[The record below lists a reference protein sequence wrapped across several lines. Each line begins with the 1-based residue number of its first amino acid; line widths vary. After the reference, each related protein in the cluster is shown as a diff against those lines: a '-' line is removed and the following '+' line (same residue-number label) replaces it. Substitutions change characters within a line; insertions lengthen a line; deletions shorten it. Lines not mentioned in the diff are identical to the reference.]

1 MSPEFTR
8 HLLKAT
14 GWIAIF
20 AGILLTT
27 AILLICLSRWFLR
40 FQKVPIKLEA
50 SWFQTVSRSFTELAR
65 RKTLAVCIVGCT
77 CLVVRGALLPLM
89 TVPAPT
95 AHDEFSYLLA
105 ADTFAHGRLTNP
117 TPPLWIHFES
127 LHINMKPTYMSMYP
141 PGQGLVLAAG
151 QLLGHPWI
159 GVWLMAGFGC
169 AAICWALQAWLP
181 PRWALLGGLLAI
193 LQFGVLCYWTN
204 TYYCTWLP
212 AIGGALVLGALPRL
226 GRRPCVSQAF
236 LLAFGV
242 SLLAMTRP
250 YEGLFFCLPVAG
262 VLLFRMLRTNKGT
275 FRRVMSRVVAPIALV
290 LILTAAF
297 LGYYNLKVT
306 GNALLMPYVLNQQT
320 YVVVPLFLWQHFR
333 PQPPVYRN
341 TELRNYYIGWELSEH
356 HNTVDCGFVKMT
368 WIKLKRYWAFYF
380 GSLLSIPLVAIPKV
394 LVDRRIRFLLIV
406 IAITAVGVEMENWSH
421 PHYIAPL
428 TCALLAV
435 LLQCMRYLQF
445 WRWHGWRTGRAI
457 LWTVV
462 LGCFVVDVAWVSA
475 LAVHINDTRLYMAGN
490 QQRAMIQRQLEQTPG
505 SHLVIVRYA
514 PSHPVY
520 REWVYNRADIEHAK
534 VVWARD
540 LGQDCNEKL
549 IAAFRGRKVWLI
561 EPDTNPPE
569 LKVFSPSALSPT
581 GQGRCIDDG
590 GYQFG
595 GVRLG
600 LTAIPHS

>member
-1 MSPEFTR
+1 MSPEFIR
-8 HLLKAT
+8 HLHKAT
-14 GWIAIF
+14 GLIAVF
-20 AGILLTT
+20 AGVLVTT
-27 AILLICLSRWFLR
+27 AILLIYLSRWFLR
-40 FQKVPIKLEA
+40 FQKIPIDREA
-50 SWFQTVSRSFTELAR
+50 SWVEIVSRSFAELSR
-65 RKTLAVCIVGCT
+65 RKTLAVCVVGCT
-77 CLVVRGALLPLM
+77 CLLVRGALLPLM
-89 TVPAPT
+89 PVPVPA

-117 TPPLWIHFES
+117 TPPMWMHFES
-127 LHINMKPTYMSMYP
+127 LHINMRPTYMSMYP
-141 PGQGLVLAAG
+141 PGQGLMLAAG

-159 GVWLMAGFGC
+159 GVWLMAASGC

-181 PRWALLGGLLAI
+181 PRWALLGGVLAI

-212 AIGGALVLGALPRL
+212 ASAGALVLGALPRL
-226 GRRPCVSQAF
+226 RKRPRVSQAL
-236 LLAFGV
+236 LLAIGV
-242 SLLAMTRP
+242 SVLAMTRP

-262 VLLFRMLRTNKGT
+262 VLLVWILRTDSGAL
-275 FRRVMSRVVAPIALV
+275 RHVMSRVVAPMALV
-290 LILTAAF
+290 LALTAAF
-297 LGYYNLKVT
+297 LAYYNWRIT

-320 YVVVPLFLWQHFR
+320 YVVVPLFLWQHIR

-341 TELRNYYIGWELSEH
+341 AELRNYYIGWEFSEH

-380 GSLLSIPLVAIPKV
+380 GSLLSILLVAIPKV
-394 LVDRRIRFLLIV
+394 LLDRRIRFLLIV
-406 IAITAVGVEMENWSH
+406 IAITAVGAELENWSH

-428 TCALLAV
+428 TVALLAV
-435 LLQCMRYLQF
+435 LLQCMRHLQF
-445 WRWHGWRTGRAI
+445 WRWGRWPIGRAI

-475 LAVHINDTRLYMAGN
+475 VAVHINDARLYMAGN
-490 QQRAMIQRQLEQTPG
+490 QQRAMIERQLEQTPG

-514 PSHPVY
+514 PSHPVF
-520 REWVYNRADIEHAK
+520 REWVYNRADIEHAT

-549 IAAFRGRKVWLI
+549 IARFTGRRVWLI

-569 LKVFSPSALSPT
+569 LKPYSAPA
-581 GQGRCIDDG
+581 
-590 GYQFG
+590 
-595 GVRLG
+595 
-600 LTAIPHS
+600 LTATEEDLCFEDSGH